1 MSFFRGEPPIN
12 DPSFQPLP
20 EEEMAVLDKAA
31 KWFVKWGAAGT
42 IAGIM
47 IGESVKPANFLISQA
62 MIFFEPMAQ
71 VVFNPTEYATFYRAL
86 EKRESVEILLQKIE
100 AYDAVAK
107 LREKAYKVWY
117 KMEKRN
123 WKWYQRYI
131 GIFLPKV
138 EPPEWVK
145 NPPSDPDEL
154 DKLIAQYK
162 NDPRHMRPGS

>member
-1 MSFFRGEPPIN
+1 MGFFRGDPSID

-71 VVFNPTEYATFYRAL
+71 VVFNPQEYATFYRAL
-86 EKRESVEILLQKIE
+86 EKRQSVEILLQKIE
-100 AYDAVAK
+100 AYDAIDK
-107 LREKAYKVWY
+107 QKEKAVKQWY
-117 KMEKRN
+117 RIEKRK
-123 WKWYQRYI
+123 WKWYQRWF
-131 GIFLPKV
+131 GVFPPKTD
-138 EPPEWVK
+138 PPEWVK
-145 NPPSDPDEL
+145 NPPADPEEL
-154 DKLIAQYK
+154 EKLIEQYK
-162 NDPRHMRPGS
+162 KDPRHFTPGS